1 MNLIKV
7 LFLSF
12 CVAFVVTACKVS
24 YSFTGGT
31 LSPEVKT
38 FSVQFFPNRA
48 PLVNP
53 NLSNQ
58 FTEALKEK
66 FRGQTT
72 LDEIVDG
79 EGHLNFE
86 GEITGYRT
94 QALDVTADDI
104 SATNRLTVTV
114 KVRFTNEIEPD
125 NDFDKSFSAFR
136 DFDSTKQLSE
146 VEEGL
151 VAEILEDIIDD
162 IYNEAVVNW

>member
-94 QALDVTADDI
+94 QALDVTANDI
-104 SATNRLTVTV
+104 SATNRLTVTI
-114 KVRFTNEIEPD
+114 KVRFVNEIEPD

-136 DFDSTKQLSE
+136 DFDSTKQLVD

-151 VAEILEDIIDD
+151 VEEILEDIIDD

>member
-12 CVAFVVTACKVS
+12 CVAFIVTACKVS

-94 QALDVTADDI
+94 QALDVTADDV

-136 DFDSTKQLSE
+136 DFDSTKQLSD
-146 VEEGL
+146 VEEEL
-151 VAEILEDIIDD
+151 VVQILEDIIDD

>member
-31 LSPEVKT
+31 LSTDVKT

-66 FRGQTT
+66 FRGQTS

-79 EGHLNFE
+79 EGQLNFE

-136 DFDSTKQLSE
+136 DFDSTKQLSD

-151 VAEILEDIIDD
+151 VVEILEDIIDD

>member
-79 EGHLNFE
+79 EGHLNFD

-94 QALDVTADDI
+94 QALDVTANDI
-104 SATNRLTVTV
+104 SATNRLTVTI
-114 KVRFTNEIEPD
+114 KVRFVNEIEPD
-125 NDFDKSFSAFR
+125 NDFDKSFTAFR
-136 DFDSTKQLSE
+136 DFDSTSQLSD

-151 VAEILEDIIDD
+151 VEEILEDIVDD
-162 IYNEAVVNW
+162 IYNAAVVNW